1 MEQWYSYNTNPRGGA
16 GPPGVQDGGL
26 YLDTRPKFLKA
37 IMRRL
42 GLDMTR
48 KVEYRE
54 FARILKPCRP
64 QNALRAF
71 GQNLGQN
78 RTKDVKQMR
87 RNFERRV
94 RDAQN
99 RPQPGPSGLGPLKA
113 FKSIMISRKSP

>member
-1 MEQWYSYNTNPRGGA
+1 MEQYHRYMTNPRGGA
-16 GPPGVQDGGL
+16 GPPGVRDSGL
-26 YLDTRPKFLKA
+26 YLDIRPKFLKA

-54 FARILKPCRP
+54 FARILKPSRP
-64 QNALRAF
+64 ENALRAF

-78 RTKDVKQMR
+78 HIKDVKQMR
-87 RNFERRV
+87 SNFEKRV
-94 RDAQN
+94 RDAQK

-113 FKSIMISRKSP
+113 FRSIMIKTKSP